1 MNSTKKLATAMA
13 KNQSHPSAELSHLL
27 IRTSQGDRQAF
38 AALYQAASAKLYGFA
53 LRILS
58 YRKDLAEEALQDA
71 FVNIWHHAGS
81 YRQDKASAMTWMTAI
96 VRNRCLDLLRALPA
110 EKQLAEDQNFE
121 EWAADDMGPL
131 EITMANSDAKALLDC
146 MRQLA
151 PLQRQAIALS
161 YFHGL
166 AHEQLSRQLTQPL
179 GTIKTWIR
187 RGLQSLRACMG
198 AEV

>member
-1 MNSTKKLATAMA
+1 
-13 KNQSHPSAELSHLL
+13 
-27 IRTSQGDRQAF
+27 
-38 AALYQAASAKLYGFA
+38 
-53 LRILS
+53 
-58 YRKDLAEEALQDA
+58 
-71 FVNIWHHAGS
+71 
-81 YRQDKASAMTWMTAI
+81 MTAI

-110 EKQLAEDQNFE
+110 EKQLAEDQNFD

>member
-1 MNSTKKLATAMA
+1 MP
-13 KNQSHPSAELSHLL
+13 KNKSQTPAELSNLL
-27 IRTSQGDRQAF
+27 VRVGQGDRQAF
-38 AALYQAASAKLYGFA
+38 AALYQATSAKLFGFA

-58 YRKDLAEEALQDA
+58 RRDLAEEALQDA

-110 EKQLAEDQNFE
+110 EKQLAEDQSFD
-121 EWAADDMGPL
+121 EWAADDLGPL
-131 EITMANSDAKALLDC
+131 ELTMANSEAKILLDC

-161 YFHGL
+161 YFHGM
-166 AHEQLSRQLTQPL
+166 AHEQLSRQLIQPL

-187 RGLQSLRACMG
+187 RGLQSLRACMS
-198 AEV
+198 AAT